1 MNVCEY
7 FLTFEAI
14 VVGVEVHGF
23 LRELSVCI

>member
-7 FLTFEAI
+7 FLPFEA
-14 VVGVEVHGF
+14 VDVGVEVHGF

>member
-7 FLTFEAI
+7 FSTFKAV

-23 LRELSVCI
+23 LRELPVCI